1 MGLCPNCGVQQQPI
15 RYESNKNDDSGSIG
29 WFILGFFFP
38 LIGFILWL
46 VWMKDKPKCSK
57 MAGLGALTPIILFAV
72 LFVLIIVLALLSPA
86 DPDPTEIINMI
97 I

>member
-1 MGLCPNCGVQQQPI
+1 
-15 RYESNKNDDSGSIG
+15 
-29 WFILGFFFP
+29 
-38 LIGFILWL
+38 
-46 VWMKDKPKCSK
+46 MKDKPKCSK